1 MDIRAELLKE
11 HSKAQVE
18 KIAHWVGN
26 KPDRFAQLISL
37 FLHDEYRVVQRAA
50 WVVSIVAEAHPAVA
64 EAHLPA
70 MVQRMSDN
78 GVPVAVKRNVVRIL
92 QFVNI
97 PGALHGEVLNACFDL
112 LADPREA
119 IAVRVFSMT
128 VLANLARIYPDIKQ
142 ELKTIVEDALQHN
155 PSAGVRS
162 RARKVLKTLS

>member
-11 HSKAQVE
+11 HSKVQVE
-18 KIAHWVGN
+18 KIARWIGN
-26 KPDRFAQLISL
+26 HPGRFAQLMDL

-50 WVVSIVAEAHPAVA
+50 WIISMAAEAHPAVA
-64 EAHLPA
+64 EVHLPA

-97 PGALHGEVLNACFDL
+97 PGALHGEVMNACFDL
-112 LADPREA
+112 LADPQEA
-119 IAVRVFSMT
+119 IAVRAFSMT
-128 VLANLARIYPDIKQ
+128 VLANLAATYPDIKQ

-155 PSAGVRS
+155 PSAGFRS